1 MLRDKVRKTDTL
13 IALSELY
20 ESIQGEGLLVGTPS
34 IFLRLQGCN
43 LRCPWCDQPESLGF
57 KDRKVSFDKVLQ
69 EIKKL
74 VPRHT
79 VITGGEP
86 FAHRELPLIVK
97 TLLEEGYSVQIETNG
112 TLWIPEMESYAPRI
126 HITCSPKGVA
136 RFYVHPKILSC
147 AKELKFVVDEE
158 LKSNILKREDFFP
171 FLKRGVVV
179 LQPESNRLEMMEKA
193 LRLQKELLR
202 EGFTVRVIPQVHKCF
217 NLK

>member
-43 LRCPWCDQPESLGF
+43 LRCSWCDQPESL
-57 KDRKVSFDKVLQ
+57 SFTDKRTSFRDLLK
-69 EIKKL
+69 EIKRLTPKH
-74 VPRHT
+74 V

-86 FAHRELPLIVK
+86 FAHKELPFIVK

-136 RFYVHPKILSC
+136 RFYVHPKILSY
-147 AKELKFVVDEE
+147 AKELKFVVDEQLTPE
-158 LKSNILKREDFFP
+158 ILKREDFLP
-171 FLKRGVVV
+171 FLKKGVVV
-179 LQPESNRLEMMEKA
+179 LQPESNRQEMMEKA
-193 LRLQKELLR
+193 LKLQKELLR
-202 EGFTVRVIPQVHKCF
+202 EGFTVRVIPQIHKCF